1 MFFFNFEDCMQ
12 SLYDY
17 CFEPASSYNLYY
29 IASITNAVAK
39 LAVELAAML
48 CLLAVGFVLTVL
60 AAAVGWFSWGGLVAL
75 FGFV

>member
-1 MFFFNFEDCMQ
+1 VFFFNFEDCMQ

-17 CFEPASSYNLYY
+17 CFEPASYNLYY

-75 FGFV
+75 FALG

>member
-1 MFFFNFEDCMQ
+1 MDHMQ

-17 CFEPASSYNLYY
+17 CFERPSCASYNLYF

-60 AAAVGWFSWGGLVAL
+60 AAAVGWFSWGGFVAL